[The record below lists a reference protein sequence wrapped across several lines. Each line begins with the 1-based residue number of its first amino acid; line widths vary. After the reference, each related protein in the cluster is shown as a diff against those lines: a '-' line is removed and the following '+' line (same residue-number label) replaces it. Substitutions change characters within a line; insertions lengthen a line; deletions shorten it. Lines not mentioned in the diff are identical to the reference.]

1 MPPLGRNLLRGAVL
15 AAAALLVFPAVAV
28 TEPPT
33 LESEHLV
40 GAIENVNI
48 QFECDDP
55 QNSPST
61 VTFSASGTATG
72 PFPGTFVASG
82 SLTIGP
88 QTEPGVQA
96 GTNAGPI
103 LNLTE
108 TFTITSGATTV
119 TGTKTLQPDATFESG
134 TLGTCQD
141 VANFAVGD
149 VTGDGTVVDVTAAT
163 QYDATISGPGG
174 TSTDSGLAFF
184 TLSEIAI
191 TGSCPAGVCNVR
203 IGGYDELF
211 AVSDRLASTPGH
223 SNGGGQVD
231 GPTGNNVTF
240 AFHGR
245 SKNGILTGGCNV
257 LDLVMQR
264 HIKCN
269 SVTRYVQA
277 GNAVTIRGQ
286 GTDNGV
292 PTLYVIE
299 AVDNGE
305 PGHGSDEFSIQ
316 TGSGFSAGGVIT
328 NGNVQVR

>member
-1 MPPLGRNLLRGAVL
+1 V
-15 AAAALLVFPAVAV
+15 AAALLVFPAAAV

-40 GAIENVNI
+40 GAIQDVSI
-48 QFECDDP
+48 QFQCDDP

-96 GTNAGPI
+96 GTNAGSI

-108 TFTITSGATTV
+108 TFTITSGATTI
-119 TGTKTLQPDATFESG
+119 TGTKTLQPDASFESG

-149 VTGDGTVVDVTAAT
+149 VTGDGTVVDVTAQT
-163 QYDATISGPGG
+163 QYEATIAGPGG

-184 TLSEIAI
+184 ALSEIAI
-191 TGSCPAGVCNVR
+191 TGSCPAGICNVR

-223 SNGGGQVD
+223 SNGGGQVV
-231 GPTGNNVTF
+231 GPAGDSVTF
-240 AFHGR
+240 AFHAR
-245 SKNGILTGGCNV
+245 SKNGVLTGGCNV
-257 LDLVMQR
+257 LDHETQR
-264 HIKCN
+264 HIKCQT
-269 SVTRYVQA
+269 VTLYIQA
-277 GNAVTIRGQ
+277 GNAVTIRGRA
-286 GTDNGV
+286 TDDGV
-292 PTLYVIE
+292 STLYVIE

-305 PGHGSDEFSIQ
+305 PGHGTDEFSIR
-316 TGSGFSAGGVIT
+316 TGTGFFAGGVIA

>member
-1 MPPLGRNLLRGAVL
+1 MPLGRNLLRGAVL
-15 AAAALLVFPAVAV
+15 VAAALLVFPAAAV

-40 GAIENVNI
+40 GAIQDVSI
-48 QFECDDP
+48 QFQCDDP
-55 QNSPST
+55 QNSLST

-72 PFPGTFVASG
+72 PFPGTFIASG

-88 QTEPGVQA
+88 QTQPGVQA
-96 GTNAGPI
+96 GTNAGEI
-103 LNLTE
+103 VELTE
-108 TFTITSGATTV
+108 TFTITSGTTTV
-119 TGTKTLQPDATFESG
+119 TGTKTLQPDASFESG

-141 VANFAVGD
+141 VANFAIGD
-149 VTGDGTVVDVTAAT
+149 VTGDGTVVDVIAET

-174 TSTDSGLAFF
+174 TSSDSGLAFF

-191 TGSCPAGVCNVR
+191 TGSCPTGICDVR

-223 SNGGGQVD
+223 SNGGGQV
-231 GPTGNNVTF
+231 TGATGDPVTF
-240 AFHGR
+240 AFHAR
-245 SKNGILTGGCNV
+245 SKNGVLTGGCNV
-257 LDLVMQR
+257 LEHATQR
-264 HIKCN
+264 HLKCI

-277 GNAVTIRGQ
+277 GNAVTIRGLAS
-286 GTDNGV
+286 DNGV

-305 PGHGSDEFSIQ
+305 PGHESDEFSIQ
-316 TGSGFSAGGVIT
+316 TGTGFVAGGVIT
-328 NGNVQVR
+328 NGTVQVR